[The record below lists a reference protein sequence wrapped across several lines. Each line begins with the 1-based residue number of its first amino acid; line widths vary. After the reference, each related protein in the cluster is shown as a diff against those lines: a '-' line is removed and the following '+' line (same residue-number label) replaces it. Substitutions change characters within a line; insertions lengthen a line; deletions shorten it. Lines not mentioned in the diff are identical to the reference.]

1 MSTTI
6 DHNDI
11 RWRVSNTWDNGKTKM
26 GMLVGYIDSRT
37 CMDALDALDANW
49 AAEHGEPIIVQG
61 QLVGVPCRVTVNGVT
76 RSDVGMPSSVDAI
89 KGAYSDALKRAAVH
103 FGIGR
108 ELYELPKI
116 AVECEVAPSGKVK
129 APKAL
134 PVYRNGRWDIDRK
147 YGWVRYDRDPDEQP
161 ERAERPAQA
170 GRRAHPQA
178 ATTPAPAASLRD
190 ELIETM
196 RKHGLGPDDLERY
209 SDEVGIPEGQ
219 KATDAQLRQIIA
231 LIEQPGQDSTPEV
244 PAAGAHPAPASPT
257 MEDILA
263 VTGGE
268 EIPPRPNTPEYGSL
282 EPPQKASARAYWA
295 KRDREAAERPDAE
308 QLKAAVA

>member
-1 MSTTI
+1 MSNFKMDDYVPVNERI
-6 DHNDI
+6 EKFLERYPDGSIQSDI
-11 RWRVSNTWDNGKTKM
+11 VELTGS
-26 GMLVGYIDSRT
+26 
-37 CMDALDALDANW
+37 
-49 AAEHGEPIIVQG
+49 
-61 QLVGVPCRVTVNGVT
+61 RVTV
-76 RSDVGMPSSVDAI
+76 
-89 KGAYSDALKRAAVH
+89 KAYAYRTPDDPRP
-103 FGIGR
+103 GIGHSSLDIPGSTPFTR
-108 ELYELPKI
+108 GSEVENAETSAWGRAI
-116 AVECEVAPSGKVK
+116 AALGFEVKRGLASAEEV
-129 APKAL
+129 
-134 PVYRNGRWDIDRK
+134 RNK
-147 YGWVRYDRDPDEQP
+147 QP
-161 ERAERPAQA
+161 ERVERPAQA

-231 LIEQPGQDSTPEV
+231 LIEQPGQDSTAEV
-244 PAAGAHPAPASPT
+244 PATGAHPAPASPT

-268 EIPPRPNTPEYGSL
+268 EIPPRPNTPEYGAL

-295 KRDREAAERPDAE
+295 KRDKEAAERPDAE